1 MKRISK
7 IIVFVVIAT
16 IFPNAMRAQ
25 QKKIPRIDKMNDQ
38 PSIINIR
45 DWKKVTQDYDNL
57 VFNTELTGEYLPFCT
72 IIPEDKSIN
81 YPNRSSIG
89 LSSYV
94 GQNSATISESINII
108 PAIVGATLVGIDKEN
123 QKGINWISM
132 IKEFFNKKNEQ
143 NVYLNTSQGG
153 TGGDWWYEI
162 MPNIF
167 FYQLYTLYPDAD
179 EEFESQF
186 ISVANRQ
193 LEVVQLLG
201 GKTNPWQAPN
211 MAYRAFNLLTGKP
224 LAEGVKES
232 ESAGSIAWILY
243 QAWLKTGEIKY
254 RYGAEQALDFL
265 NNYTSHPSYELQLPY
280 GIQTAARFNAEV
292 GTDFNISKMMDWAFD
307 ATGNARGWG
316 CTVGKWGNYEVSGLI
331 GEARD
336 DGNDYAFVMN
346 GFQQA
351 AALMPVAK
359 YDKGYSYAL
368 AKWLL
373 HLANSSRL
381 FYTSYMKDE
390 NLEPESRKWS
400 KLLDPNHCI
409 PYEAMKQNWNGISPY
424 AYGDAIAGKWAPTNL
439 SFYSGSSVGY
449 LAALI
454 ERTNVEEILQID
466 LNATDFNG
474 ENTYPRYLYYNPT
487 NKTTEVIIDNIS
499 GNVDIYDVIS
509 ETWIAS
515 GVSETTTI
523 SIAAKDVRQIVL
535 VPAGSSTEVKG
546 NILKIKDGGIIDY
559 HHTNSYRLFPRIQAF
574 SADKSKINFKEHVKF
589 TCLASN
595 ISGSEVYSW
604 YLNGKQIENTDSQLE
619 WTAPEQE
626 GDYTVE
632 CVLNDGNQTVRSHK
646 VIIKVINPKLLLPM
660 VYYPFNGD
668 TNNAAYNANH
678 AIKEGTTFVNDAQ
691 KQSNSAIHIGSQ
703 EQYIYTT
710 ADASLNTPVMTVS
723 FWLKPEEAPEREQYI
738 ISHGSWEERF
748 KMSIS
753 PESHALRFTVKT
765 SEGIADV
772 EDPNP
777 LTTGEYVHYTGVF
790 TGSEVQLY
798 RNGELTKSTQ
808 LGGTMGYTGRNLI
821 FGREYQTDNKL
832 YFLGDIDEVRLYSEP
847 LDTSVIK
854 QLPTLWEPTLP
865 TSIPEYGYHVEG
877 RIKAWP
883 NPAKSGDNINI
894 QISENEFKEAKIE
907 LYDSLGRRI
916 KTLCTSESYMTLS
929 LPNSSGMYIL
939 CVQTENWN
947 AKTKIMVN

>member
-316 CTVGKWGNYEVSGLI
+316 CTVGKWGNYEASGLI

-390 NLEPESRKWS
+390 NLEPESRK
-400 KLLDPNHCI
+400 
-409 PYEAMKQNWNGISPY
+409 
-424 AYGDAIAGKWAPTNL
+424 
-439 SFYSGSSVGY
+439 
-449 LAALI
+449 
-454 ERTNVEEILQID
+454 
-466 LNATDFNG
+466 
-474 ENTYPRYLYYNPT
+474 
-487 NKTTEVIIDNIS
+487 
-499 GNVDIYDVIS
+499 
-509 ETWIAS
+509 
-515 GVSETTTI
+515 
-523 SIAAKDVRQIVL
+523 
-535 VPAGSSTEVKG
+535 
-546 NILKIKDGGIIDY
+546 
-559 HHTNSYRLFPRIQAF
+559 
-574 SADKSKINFKEHVKF
+574 
-589 TCLASN
+589 
-595 ISGSEVYSW
+595 
-604 YLNGKQIENTDSQLE
+604 
-619 WTAPEQE
+619 
-626 GDYTVE
+626 
-632 CVLNDGNQTVRSHK
+632 
-646 VIIKVINPKLLLPM
+646 
-660 VYYPFNGD
+660 
-668 TNNAAYNANH
+668 
-678 AIKEGTTFVNDAQ
+678 
-691 KQSNSAIHIGSQ
+691 
-703 EQYIYTT
+703 
-710 ADASLNTPVMTVS
+710 
-723 FWLKPEEAPEREQYI
+723 
-738 ISHGSWEERF
+738 
-748 KMSIS
+748 
-753 PESHALRFTVKT
+753 
-765 SEGIADV
+765 
-772 EDPNP
+772 
-777 LTTGEYVHYTGVF
+777 
-790 TGSEVQLY
+790 
-798 RNGELTKSTQ
+798 
-808 LGGTMGYTGRNLI
+808 
-821 FGREYQTDNKL
+821 
-832 YFLGDIDEVRLYSEP
+832 
-847 LDTSVIK
+847 
-854 QLPTLWEPTLP
+854 
-865 TSIPEYGYHVEG
+865 
-877 RIKAWP
+877 
-883 NPAKSGDNINI
+883 
-894 QISENEFKEAKIE
+894 
-907 LYDSLGRRI
+907 
-916 KTLCTSESYMTLS
+916 
-929 LPNSSGMYIL
+929 
-939 CVQTENWN
+939 
-947 AKTKIMVN
+947 